1 MKYNRIIGIDPGVR
15 TGVADWNKDCKEFNS
30 VATMSIVEA
39 MSLLNVLL
47 RAGYSLHIRF
57 EDCRLRKWKGNNGPE
72 ALKGVGSVERDCKIW
87 QEFCEFHEIDY
98 LAVSPQSQ
106 QGLTKLSPDRFKALT
121 GWDKRTSEHA
131 RDAGM
136 LVFGL

>member
-1 MKYNRIIGIDPGVR
+1 MKYDRTIGIDPGVK
-15 TGVADWNKDCKEFNS
+15 TGQAVWHCQHKHFVS
-30 VATMSIVEA
+30 VKTVSIIEA
-39 MSLLNVLL
+39 MDVILILL
-47 RAGYSLHIRF
+47 RGGWRIQIRF
-57 EDCRLRKWKGNNGPE
+57 EDCRLRKWKGTRGPE

-98 LAVSPQSQ
+98 IPVSPQSQ
-106 QGLTKLSPDRFKALT
+106 QGLTKLSPERFKAIT

-136 LVFGL
+136 LVYGL